1 MTFNPVKRNFSK
13 NQIKILKLLLDKDYL
28 QNELQHALNTTA
40 SNLHYH
46 LSRLEDYEL
55 VRKETIQEIG
65 SAKINKISLN
75 PSAHE
80 YVRKILGYK
89 NKKTLRNNGSA
100 PIESSY
106 KTTHGKL
113 KKFKNNYY
121 PLSIVIFLLCLIG
134 IIVTGMFLFIPEI
147 NNPETSEL
155 TADADIFTQVS
166 QIDNINLTA
175 DADIFTQ
182 VSQIDKIN
190 LTADADIYTQK
201 TNSSDINVYDG
212 SGATPFLRLG
222 LYEFTYDSGGYLS
235 EIYVR
240 FNLPKIENITSM
252 LLQLTYWSGYP
263 VEADDYYDVNASLVS
278 NTWAEEDTTWTETPE
293 YLNTSTLVYLHNPGL
308 ESQVY
313 LNITNLVEG
322 LTETMI
328 TIRLCPNN
336 LSRIRYPA
344 PFESSES
351 YGVTPKL
358 ILKYEE
364 PFESSINVYDGSGA
378 TPFLRLGLYEFTYD
392 SGGYLSEIY
401 VRYNLSKIEEISSMI
416 LRLTYYDG
424 YPIEADYNYIINA
437 SLMNNNWVEEDTV
450 WTERPEYLGTS
461 ALIYLH
467 NPSLQS
473 EINLDI
479 TNLVEGLTETMITI
493 RLCPHNLSIIR
504 FPAPFKSSESYG
516 ITPQLLVDY
525 STSSPFIRLD
535 ETDLGLIGLLILFGI
550 LCILALTGII
560 YGRQKQ
566 KIREFPAVIKQ
577 NNIVPI
583 IEQNKLTHTLTEG
596 YTESPVPKEE
606 IRKTK
611 IVCPYCG
618 FSNFESVLF
627 CTACGKR
634 IIPELDSVDISK
646 FLGGLIASLIG
657 GLASILIGFSIP
669 FVYPEIEYYMEDFII
684 ILQTIIIIG
693 GIVNIIGSL
702 VVFFKPKLGVI
713 IIFIGGIV
721 AGINIITLF
730 GASSISKKLRN

>member
-13 NQIKILKLLLDKDYL
+13 NQIKILKLLLDKEYL

-75 PSAHE
+75 PSAKE
-80 YVRKILGYK
+80 YVRKIIGYK
-89 NKKTLRNNGSA
+89 NKKALRNNGST

-106 KTTHGKL
+106 KPTHRKI
-113 KKFKNNYY
+113 KKNTNYY
-121 PLSIVIFLLCLIG
+121 PISIVIFLLCLIG
-134 IIVTGMFLFIPEI
+134 IIVSGTLLFFPE
-147 NNPETSEL
+147 NSNPDTTEL

-175 DADIFTQ
+175 DADI
-182 VSQIDKIN
+182 
-190 LTADADIYTQK
+190 YTQK

-212 SGATPFLRLG
+212 DGATPFLRLG
-222 LYEFTYDSGGYLS
+222 LYEFTYGSGGYLS

-252 LLQLTYWSGYP
+252 LLQLTYWAGYP
-263 VEADDYYDVNASLVS
+263 IEADDYYDVNASLVS
-278 NTWAEEDTTWTETPE
+278 NNWIEEDTIWTESPD

-308 ESQVY
+308 EKEVFF
-313 LNITNLVEG
+313 NITSLAEG
-322 LTETMI
+322 ITESLI
-328 TIRLCPNN
+328 TIHLRPNN
-336 LSRIRYPA
+336 LSRIRFSA

-351 YGVTPKL
+351 YGITPKL
-358 ILKYEE
+358 ILEYEE
-364 PFESSINVYDGSGA
+364 PIDPSIHVYDGDGA

-401 VRYNLSKIEEISSMI
+401 VRYNLSKIEDISSLI

-450 WTERPEYLGTS
+450 WTERPKYLGTS
-461 ALIYLH
+461 TLVYLH

-493 RLCPHNLSIIR
+493 RLCPHNLSRIR

-516 ITPQLLVDY
+516 ITPRLLVDY
-525 STSSPFIRLD
+525 STSSPSIILN

-550 LCILALTGII
+550 LSIFALTGII
-560 YGRQKQ
+560 YGRRKHI
-566 KIREFPAVIKQ
+566 IREIPVDIKQ
-577 NNIVPI
+577 NDAVSIVK
-583 IEQNKLTHTLTEG
+583 QNKLTPIRTKG
-596 YTESPVPKEE
+596 YTELPTPVGSPVEE
-606 IRKTK
+606 RRKNQ
-611 IVCPYCG
+611 IICPYCG
-618 FSNFESVLF
+618 FPNFERMIF
-627 CTACGKR
+627 CTTCGKR
-634 IIPELDSVDISK
+634 IMPELDSVDTSK
-646 FLGGLIASLIG
+646 FLGGFIVSLIG
-657 GLASILIGFSIP
+657 GLASILLGFSIP
-669 FVYPEIEYYMEDFII
+669 LVYPELAHHMEDII
-684 ILQTIIIIG
+684 IIMQTITIIG
-693 GIVNIIGSL
+693 GIVSVIGSL
-702 VVFFKPKLGVI
+702 IIFVKPKLGVT

-721 AGINIITLF
+721 AGINIITLL
-730 GASSISKKLRN
+730 GASSISKKLRT